1 MKRNS
6 KLMDNDIPLRSQI
19 RTLRV
24 LLLGTIIIF
33 TLYAIRFQN
42 MYSEIWVN
50 YQSSV
55 ELNRQ
60 ILDVVRETRKIA
72 QQISEHCQEVIHLNQ
87 EVSGL
92 VQWILELLEFVR

>member
-19 RTLRV
+19 RTLRI
-24 LLLGTIIIF
+24 LLLGTIIMF

-50 YQSSV
+50 YQSSI

-60 ILDVVRETRKIA
+60 ILDAVRETRKIA
-72 QQISEHCQEVIHLNQ
+72 QQISGHCQEV
-87 EVSGL
+87 SRL
-92 VQWILELLEFVR
+92 VQWILALFGFVY

>member
-19 RTLRV
+19 RTLRI
-24 LLLGTIIIF
+24 LLLGTIIMF

-42 MYSEIWVN
+42 MYSEIWAN

-60 ILDVVRETRKIA
+60 ILASVQETREIA
-72 QQISEHCQEVIHLNQ
+72 QRISEYYQG
-87 EVSGL
+87 VSRL
-92 VQWILELLEFVR
+92 VQWILALFEFVY

>member
-6 KLMDNDIPLRSQI
+6 KLMDNDISLRSQI
-19 RTLRV
+19 RTLRI
-24 LLLGTIIIF
+24 LLLGTIIMF

-60 ILDVVRETRKIA
+60 ILASVQETREIA
-72 QQISEHCQEVIHLNQ
+72 QRISEYCQEV
-87 EVSGL
+87 SRL
-92 VQWILELLEFVR
+92 VQWILALFEFVY